1 MKLKQIFFLSV
12 LLLLLCALYVFMGW
26 KERRHAEQAL
36 EAGKVFSFEAPAIRE
51 LTFHHRGPE
60 LVIRGERSAG
70 GLWKITE
77 PNASIAPFQ
86 IMWNRVAQHIAA
98 LINER
103 SLPADITDLAQY
115 GLEPPVLTLNG
126 TLDSGESFAL
136 QLGDIDIL
144 ERHHYARLNG
154 GNVFLITTEAFFEL
168 NRSLLEL
175 RHRYLVADREE
186 KIREL
191 EFARIWSGAP
201 AEKEE
206 GEKESG
212 EERTYPEV
220 GEESVLIR
228 VERGTDDAPWKLTS
242 PVDALANYE
251 KVEALSETLQ
261 YAVCTEFIDA
271 PENLADYGL
280 DPPKAR
286 LSVKDRNSTDWRTLW
301 LGDID
306 TTPGKE
312 GLFVRVE
319 GEQSIMV
326 ADAQLAGL
334 LPRSPLEWRD
344 LRLITRRISDIRKLI
359 YDAPDSRF
367 TLGKD
372 ETGRWKL
379 LEPEMDNVNDTAVN
393 AFLQFIKTVA
403 GDAAVDSPDAEQA
416 LNNAD
421 RTITIEREDDT
432 SSSLALAPHP
442 SDENLWWARQD
453 SGGIIQLTGV
463 GVKMLLCDAETFRS
477 REILRLQKDKVRALT
492 FTLDGQEYRFLQEE
506 GRWKHAD
513 LDNTAPL
520 NQSDFDML
528 LGAISPLQARH
539 ILSAAMPEDPAVYGL
554 DAPVFTASITTEDQ
568 VISLTIGGI
577 SPDNADER
585 FALCSSRPGLFSIS
599 QEIMDQ
605 LREATRGLRN
615 PV

>member
-1 MKLKQIFFLSV
+1 M

-51 LTFHHRGPE
+51 LTFHHRDPE

-70 GLWKITE
+70 GLWEITE

-220 GEESVLIR
+220 GAESVLIR

-421 RTITIEREDDT
+421 RTITIEREDGT

-463 GVKMLLCDAETFRS
+463 GVKMLRCDAETFRS

-506 GRWKHAD
+506 GHWKHAD
-513 LDNTAPL
+513 IGNTAPL

-539 ILSAAMPEDPAVYGL
+539 ILSAAIPEDPAEYGL

-568 VISLTIGGI
+568 VISLSIGGI

-585 FALCSSRPGLFSIS
+585 FAVCSSRPGLFSIS

-605 LREATRGLRN
+605 LREAARGLRN